1 MSLDQLKHEV
11 LEANLQ
17 LSQYNLVILTWGNV
31 SGFDKSTGLLAI
43 KPSGVEY
50 SELTVGDIVVCDLD
64 GNVVEGRLKPSSD
77 LLTHIE
83 LYKNFEGVSGI
94 CHTHSRYASAW
105 AQANREIP
113 AIGTTHADYFYG
125 NIPCTRKL
133 TADEVSTD
141 YEKNTGVVI
150 WETFRDIDPLAVPA
164 VLVSTHGPFTW
175 GESPAKAVEN
185 SLVLEEVAH
194 MAFISNELGSINSME
209 KFLLDKHYLRKHGK
223 DSYYGQK

>member
-83 LYKNFEGVSGI
+83 LYKNFEGISGI

-113 AIGTTHADYFYG
+113 ATGTTHADYFYG

>member
-11 LEANLQ
+11 LEANLR

-83 LYKNFEGVSGI
+83 LYKNFEGISGI